1 MKRSTERVLTT
12 HAGSLPRPEELT
24 RLMWDKI
31 DDKPVDE
38 NGLKAHVKQAVGEM
52 VAKQRKAG
60 IDIISDGEMSK
71 YGFTNYVIQRYTGFG
86 DESHFVATDLDD
98 FPAVARRIFD
108 NRGGAHLKL
117 PCVVGPIELKDSDA
131 VRTDIVNLK
140 DALGGADPDGAF
152 IPAATPGLMMFNFP
166 NRYYSSPSAFLEAA
180 AEVLRVEYQAIIA
193 AGFNVQLD
201 APDLRCGVTAS
212 PTVRERWTCITMFRW
227 RSRR

>member
-1 MKRSTERVLTT
+1 MKRNTSHIQTT
-12 HAGSLPRPEELT
+12 HVGSLPRPDDLT
-24 RLMWDKI
+24 QLMYDVIDK
-31 DDKPVDE
+31 KPVDQSLLAKRVAE
-38 NGLKAHVKQAVGEM
+38 AVHE
-52 VAKQRKAG
+52 VVNKQRAAG
-60 IDIISDGEMSK
+60 VDIISDGEMSK